1 MRSFE
6 REQRGVAFGM
16 AGALATT
23 AVVVGVSLAL
33 DHAAPPREL
42 VDRLAHAVRA
52 ELLLVPWLAA
62 AIADVARRRFFS
74 ARDIAGGGGG
84 DETPAVARARAILQN
99 TLEQVV
105 LASAAQAIV
114 AVTIARSARL
124 SVALA
129 ALFALG
135 RLLFWSGY
143 ERGARARALGFGLS
157 FYPSVTALLVAAGTV
172 VAG

>member
-6 REQRGVAFGM
+6 REQRGVVLGM

-23 AVVVGVSLAL
+23 VTVVGVALAL
-33 DHAAPPREL
+33 DHAAPPRDL
-42 VDRLAHAVRA
+42 ADRLAHALRA
-52 ELLLVPWLAA
+52 ELPVVAWLAA

-74 ARDIAGGGGG
+74 ARDIAGGGG

-114 AVTIARSARL
+114 AATIARSARL

-135 RLLFWSGY
+135 RLLFWLGY
-143 ERGARARALGFGLS
+143 RHGARARALGFGLS
-157 FYPSVTALLVAAGTV
+157 FYPSVAALLVAGVAL